1 MITTRPRGAVENSA
15 SELTNAR
22 AGLGWFGDRFF
33 ASSGF
38 TLEDGRYGVPFAD
51 EFHMA
56 HGVHAGPGPAETEI
70 DLASRRR
77 VGRFDMGLRNLAN
90 TVIEG
95 VRVALN
101 VIDWKHDELEVE
113 DGIENIGTRFT
124 NRTYIMR
131 ADVDQRQT
139 DRLSGRFGAWAQ
151 FRDFEAVG
159 VEALA
164 PRTDQ
169 TSFAAFAYEEVDFR
183 RTRLQFGGRVEQN
196 DYRTAGRSVPD
207 APADDHGHSHGLEV
221 PDARD
226 RQFLGASASVG
237 LHTDVGA
244 GSAFVANLTH
254 SHRAP
259 ALEELYNFGPHVGN
273 LAFEVGNPTLDAETT
288 LGLDVSFRHQAGRVR
303 SNLNAYVYS
312 IDNFIFGDRTGEVED
327 NLPVWYFI
335 QGDSRF
341 VGFDAKSSVQLGG
354 NAWATLGIGY
364 VDADPDHDRRAAAA
378 HPAVARDHEPR
389 RSLRRI
395 HAESATGVR
404 GAAGQR
410 VPGRDGDE
418 RLLRRQPAGVLRL
431 AAAARGAHPVVHGLQ
446 PDERAL
452 SQPHLV
458 HQGSGPRDGTRS
470 QGELLGA
477 VGPNTEPL
485 LGAGPETPSLRGVSG
500 RQEAG
505 LPEGRAA
512 CGPSTRTA
520 ARRTP
525 SPGGRPARYLQSMP
539 LPLRQSS
546 PALHRALLAVLV
558 FLSGAASL
566 VYEVLWLKELGLLFG
581 STAYAAST
589 TLAVFFLG
597 LAVGGAVFGRLS
609 PRLRS
614 PLRTYAWLELGI
626 AASAVA
632 YFLLLAIYFRLY
644 GSLYDALADR
654 PAAFNTA
661 RMALATLALLPPAAL
676 MGGTLPVLG
685 QYLVRRP
692 DELGRIG
699 SFLYA
704 VNTLG
709 AATGA
714 FLAGFVLPLALG
726 FDRAY
731 LLAMAVNVAVA
742 VLAWRLAA
750 SDEQPGTSR
759 RDLPADNGLH
769 RSRGRAPRG
778 RPAASPAADASCP
791 AWLLATVACLSGAFA
806 LGLEVLWTRMFAQ
819 VLQNSVYTFSI
830 ILVVF
835 LAALATGSAIANRLC
850 RVRAA
855 PGQVLWLLLT
865 LSGLGVAVI
874 PFGFH
879 DLTGGLGTL
888 VTGDGWLLYVF
899 SIFANTA
906 LLLFVPAALLGS
918 AFPYLLRAAEGSR
931 GEPGA
936 IIGRLNALNTG
947 GAVIGSLTAGFVL
960 LGSIGLWNSMRLF
973 AFGYL
978 VLALAACWNGWRTPG
993 ARLLPAAATIG
1004 GRGAAR
1010 HAGRRLPPAGRQ
1022 RRHGSRRAAARDLG
1036 RPPTASSPSS
1046 SVPGTGAS
1054 R

>member
-1 MITTRPRGAVENSA
+1 
-15 SELTNAR
+15 
-22 AGLGWFGDRFF
+22 
-33 ASSGF
+33 
-38 TLEDGRYGVPFAD
+38 
-51 EFHMA
+51 
-56 HGVHAGPGPAETEI
+56 
-70 DLASRRR
+70 
-77 VGRFDMGLRNLAN
+77 
-90 TVIEG
+90 
-95 VRVALN
+95 
-101 VIDWKHDELEVE
+101 
-113 DGIENIGTRFT
+113 
-124 NRTYIMR
+124 
-131 ADVDQRQT
+131 
-139 DRLSGRFGAWAQ
+139 
-151 FRDFEAVG
+151 
-159 VEALA
+159 
-164 PRTDQ
+164 
-169 TSFAAFAYEEVDFR
+169 
-183 RTRLQFGGRVEQN
+183 
-196 DYRTAGRSVPD
+196 
-207 APADDHGHSHGLEV
+207 
-221 PDARD
+221 
-226 RQFLGASASVG
+226 
-237 LHTDVGA
+237 
-244 GSAFVANLTH
+244 
-254 SHRAP
+254 
-259 ALEELYNFGPHVGN
+259 
-273 LAFEVGNPTLDAETT
+273 
-288 LGLDVSFRHQAGRVR
+288 
-303 SNLNAYVYS
+303 
-312 IDNFIFGDRTGEVED
+312 
-327 NLPVWYFI
+327 
-335 QGDSRF
+335 
-341 VGFDAKSSVQLGG
+341 
-354 NAWATLGIGY
+354 
-364 VDADPDHDRRAAAA
+364 
-378 HPAVARDHEPR
+378 
-389 RSLRRI
+389 
-395 HAESATGVR
+395 
-404 GAAGQR
+404 
-410 VPGRDGDE
+410 
-418 RLLRRQPAGVLRL
+418 
-431 AAAARGAHPVVHGLQ
+431 
-446 PDERAL
+446 
-452 SQPHLV
+452 
-458 HQGSGPRDGTRS
+458 
-470 QGELLGA
+470 
-477 VGPNTEPL
+477 
-485 LGAGPETPSLRGVSG
+485 
-500 RQEAG
+500 
-505 LPEGRAA
+505 
-512 CGPSTRTA
+512 
-520 ARRTP
+520 
-525 SPGGRPARYLQSMP
+525 MP

-546 PALHRALLAVLV
+546 SALHRALLAVLV

-644 GSLYDALADR
+644 TPLYDALADR
-654 PAAFNTA
+654 PAAFNAA
-661 RMALATLALLPPAAL
+661 RIALATLALLPPAAL

-685 QYLVRRP
+685 QHLVRRP

-709 AATGA
+709 AAAGA

-742 VLAWRLAA
+742 ALAWRLAGA
-750 SDEQPGTSR
+750 AEARAAPAPVQ
-759 RDLPADNGLH
+759 PADH
-769 RSRGRAPRG
+769 QRSQRPGKVPRG
-778 RPAASPAADASCP
+778 RPAVPTADTACP

-931 GEPGA
+931 AEPGA
-936 IIGRLNALNTG
+936 IIGTLNALNTG
-947 GAVIGSLTAGFVL
+947 GAVVGSLTAGFVL

-978 VLALAACWNGWRTPG
+978 VLALAACWTGWRTRG

-1004 GRGAAR
+1004 AVVLLGTLVDASRLPVVNINTDRGERLLETWEGPDGVVAVVERPGNRRIKVNNFYTLGGTASMEHEQNQALLPLMTHPRPRAVFLLGLGTGITAGAALR
-1010 HAGRRLPPAGRQ
+1010 HPVERLLVCEIAADVIAASAAWFDVPSGGLFHDPRATVRACDARNHLLGTTERFDAIIADLFVPWRAGVGNLYSREHFQASRERLTPGGLFVQWLPLYQLSRSEFEVVARTMLTVFEQVTVWRGSFAAERPVLALIGAAGPTTLDPDVIDLNGQYLSGGRPLPPSTSIAVTLPFYAGNLSAADGLIPPGPINTDDRPLVEYLTPVTQREERTGATEWFNSTELGAFLRRLHELVPPERDPHLRLLTAAQRDFVVAGLRY
-1022 RRHGSRRAAARDLG
+1022 HEGAVASLLG
-1036 RPPTASSPSS
+1036 READANAHFGEFTRRIPIEFRPALDENDADADV
-1046 SVPGTGAS
+1046 VP
-1054 R
+1054 

>member
-1 MITTRPRGAVENSA
+1 MSA
-15 SELTNAR
+15 
-22 AGLGWFGDRFF
+22 
-33 ASSGF
+33 
-38 TLEDGRYGVPFAD
+38 
-51 EFHMA
+51 
-56 HGVHAGPGPAETEI
+56 
-70 DLASRRR
+70 
-77 VGRFDMGLRNLAN
+77 
-90 TVIEG
+90 
-95 VRVALN
+95 
-101 VIDWKHDELEVE
+101 
-113 DGIENIGTRFT
+113 
-124 NRTYIMR
+124 
-131 ADVDQRQT
+131 
-139 DRLSGRFGAWAQ
+139 
-151 FRDFEAVG
+151 
-159 VEALA
+159 
-164 PRTDQ
+164 
-169 TSFAAFAYEEVDFR
+169 
-183 RTRLQFGGRVEQN
+183 
-196 DYRTAGRSVPD
+196 
-207 APADDHGHSHGLEV
+207 
-221 PDARD
+221 
-226 RQFLGASASVG
+226 
-237 LHTDVGA
+237 
-244 GSAFVANLTH
+244 
-254 SHRAP
+254 
-259 ALEELYNFGPHVGN
+259 
-273 LAFEVGNPTLDAETT
+273 
-288 LGLDVSFRHQAGRVR
+288 
-303 SNLNAYVYS
+303 
-312 IDNFIFGDRTGEVED
+312 
-327 NLPVWYFI
+327 
-335 QGDSRF
+335 
-341 VGFDAKSSVQLGG
+341 
-354 NAWATLGIGY
+354 
-364 VDADPDHDRRAAAA
+364 
-378 HPAVARDHEPR
+378 
-389 RSLRRI
+389 
-395 HAESATGVR
+395 
-404 GAAGQR
+404 
-410 VPGRDGDE
+410 
-418 RLLRRQPAGVLRL
+418 
-431 AAAARGAHPVVHGLQ
+431 
-446 PDERAL
+446 
-452 SQPHLV
+452 
-458 HQGSGPRDGTRS
+458 
-470 QGELLGA
+470 
-477 VGPNTEPL
+477 
-485 LGAGPETPSLRGVSG
+485 
-500 RQEAG
+500 
-505 LPEGRAA
+505 
-512 CGPSTRTA
+512 
-520 ARRTP
+520 
-525 SPGGRPARYLQSMP
+525 
-539 LPLRQSS
+539 PLRQSS
-546 PALHRALLAVLV
+546 PALHRVLLAVLV

-644 GSLYDALADR
+644 GPLYDALVDR
-654 PAAFNTA
+654 PAAFNAA

-685 QYLVRRP
+685 QHLVRRP

-709 AATGA
+709 AAAGA

-750 SDEQPGTSR
+750 SDEQPGTPR
-759 RDLPADNGLH
+759 RDLPTDNGLH
-769 RSRGRAPRG
+769 RSRGKAPRG
-778 RPAASPAADASCP
+778 RPAASPAANASCP

-888 VTGDGWLLYVF
+888 VTGDGWLVYVF

-931 GEPGA
+931 AEPGA

-947 GAVIGSLTAGFVL
+947 GAVVGSLTAGFVL

-1004 GRGAAR
+1004 AVALLGTLIDASRLPVVNVNTDRGERLLETWEGPDGVVAVLERPGNRRIKVNNFYTLGGTASIEHEQNQALLPLMTHPRPRAVFLLGLGTGITAGAALR
-1010 HAGRRLPPAGRQ
+1010 HPVERLLVCEIAADVIAAAAAWFDAPSGGLFNDPRATVRACDARNHLLGTTERFDAIIADLFVPWRAGVGNLYSREHFEASRERLAPGGLFVQWLPLYQLSRREFEVVARTMLTVFEQVTVWRGSFAAERPVLALIGAAGPTTLDADVIDWNGQYLSGGRRLPASTSLAVTLPFYAGNLSAADGLIPPGPINTDDRPLVEYLTPVTQ
-1022 RRHGSRRAAARDLG
+1022 RDERTGATAWFNSAALGAFLRRLHELVPPERDPHLRLLTAAQRDFVVAGLRYHEGAIASRLG
-1036 RPPTASSPSS
+1036 READADAHFGEFARRIPVEFRPAIDENDADADV
-1046 SVPGTGAS
+1046 VP
-1054 R
+1054 